1 MNYRLLI
8 VIFSLAVINSC
19 AIFNYDRSDELVAK
33 EIIGKCYKTTQKT
46 SVIKYGVIGS
56 SYTLYPSTRKID
68 RGYVKE
74 IKQFEPELQF
84 KVIKVIDRAF
94 GETGRCWDVRIKLV
108 NNYLK
113 DEIVAIPSCK
123 FTENPIWIEETMPIK
138 IDSTYAVPC

>member
-1 MNYRLLI
+1 MNYRFLIIILLAI
-8 VIFSLAVINSC
+8 TINSC

-33 EIIGKCYKTTQKT
+33 EIIGKCYKTTQWT

-56 SYTLYPSTRKID
+56 SYTLYPTTRDID

-74 IKQFEPELQF
+74 VKLFEPELQF
-84 KVIKVIDRAF
+84 KVVKVIDQAF
-94 GETGRCWDVRIKLV
+94 GETGRCWSVRIELV

-113 DEIVAIPSCK
+113 DEIVDIPSCR
-123 FTENPIWIEETMPIK
+123 FTQNPIWIKEKMPIE

>member
-1 MNYRLLI
+1 MNYRLFI
-8 VIFSLAVINSC
+8 VIFSLAVTNSC

-56 SYTLYPSTRKID
+56 SYTLYPATRKID

-74 IKQFEPELQF
+74 VKQFQPELQF
-84 KVIKVIDRAF
+84 KIKKVVDKAF
-94 GETGRCWDVRIKLV
+94 GETGRCWSVRIEFL

-113 DEIVAIPSCK
+113 NELVQIPSCK
-123 FTENPIWIEETMPIK
+123 YTQNPLWIKETIPIT

>member
-8 VIFSLAVINSC
+8 VIFFLAVINSC
-19 AIFNYDRSDELVAK
+19 AIFNYDRSDEFVAK

-56 SYTLYPSTRKID
+56 SYTLYPTTRKID

-74 IKQFEPELQF
+74 IKQFEPELKF
-84 KVIKVIDRAF
+84 RVTKVIDKAF
-94 GETGRCWDVRIKLV
+94 GETGRCWSVRIELL

-113 DEIVAIPSCK
+113 DELVQIPSCK
-123 FTENPIWIEETMPIK
+123 FTQNPIWIIEAAPIK
-138 IDSTYAVPC
+138 IESTYAVPC